1 VKVIVFSDNRR
12 LRDSFRP
19 RGSGKSTGSLSF
31 AGWKDFRRLV
41 PALREPTLCYLD
53 LAGLTPRKLAG
64 CLRLLG
70 SNPQIG
76 YGLIDAGR
84 KLSDPA
90 RAFHDGAVDYLDRP
104 VLRQGVDGRRLARVW
119 AYSRRAQPLTP
130 AMGPQ
135 SAASRTVYV
144 PSGSDWSQ
152 VSPGNEYTFYLLFI
166 ELDGKEEMER
176 KYGMRDLSIALSSF
190 RSYIEG
196 SVRPS
201 QGRLWIWT
209 SFGGLIL
216 FPFDGRE
223 CPALSGLFRLMLFR
237 HLYDIEE
244 SKFPNFLSYR
254 LVMHLGNLV
263 YSDRNVGSVVSDG
276 LNTVFHLGQQ
286 FARPGGFYL
295 TEEVFR
301 FGPQALKPFFLE
313 AGEFEGLKVF
323 RMRLPVHRRG

>member
-1 VKVIVFSDNRR
+1 MKVIVFSDNRR
-12 LRDSFRP
+12 LRDSFRLP
-19 RGSGKSTGSLSF
+19 GSARSAGLSF

-41 PALREPTLCYLD
+41 SALREPTLCYLD

-64 CLRLLG
+64 CRRLLG

-76 YGLIDAGR
+76 YGLIDSGR

-90 RAFHDGAVDYLDRP
+90 RAFHDGAVDYLDRTA
-104 VLRQGVDGRRLARVW
+104 LRQGIDGRRLARVW
-119 AYSRRAQPLTP
+119 AFSGKA
-130 AMGPQ
+130 GPYTVPPQ
-135 SAASRTVYV
+135 AAASHTVYA
-144 PSGSDWSQ
+144 PSGTDWSQ
-152 VSPGNEYTFYLLFI
+152 VSPGREYTFFLLFI

-176 KYGMRDLSIALSSF
+176 KFGTRNLGIALSSF